1 MCNWIQSKL
10 YMTLA
15 AISDQKRKS
24 DHESFLGSW
33 SKGVGRWMGILSSA
47 THKGTFRQ
55 WGIKTHFRTMSR
67 LIWKTIKNA
76 QGYGVGEEEI
86 VSER

>member
-1 MCNWIQSKL
+1 MDGNFVFCHTQGHFP
-10 YMTLA
+10 A
-15 AISDQKRKS
+15 
-24 DHESFLGSW
+24 
-33 SKGVGRWMGILSSA
+33 MGN
-47 THKGTFRQ
+47 KNY
-55 WGIKTHFRTMSR
+55 HFRTMPQ

>member
-1 MCNWIQSKL
+1 MSP
-10 YMTLA
+10 
-15 AISDQKRKS
+15 
-24 DHESFLGSW
+24 SW
-33 SKGVGRWMGILSSA
+33 GAGAKALEDGWEFCLLPHTQGHFPAMGN
-47 THKGTFRQ
+47 KNY
-55 WGIKTHFRTMSR
+55 HFRTMPQ